1 MLHSFCLTCC
11 RDPGEDPALPVRDR
25 LTIGRV
31 VLPQDLHAAAPRRR
45 RHPIR
50 VIAWPV
56 AHQDAEVIL
65 GVYLRGA
72 TRLINQTRRIER
84 FFAHLLDLFHKFIW
98 ERVLS
103 ECLLREKKTRVVE
116 KPSVCQ
122 SQSLQI
128 RFLYSQ
134 LSQLVTAQCFLFVRC
149 VTRAAVHLG
158 EHTLT
163 GWKRIRLELFRDG
176 SARIQTSKSQRSSW
190 DRCWY

>member
-1 MLHSFCLTCC
+1 MLHSFGLTCC

-50 VIAWPV
+50 VIARPV
-56 AHQDAEVIL
+56 AYQDAEVIL

-72 TRLINQTRRIER
+72 TRLINQTCQIWCTSVR
-84 FFAHLLDLFHKFIW
+84 FISQVYLGKSPFM
-98 ERVLS
+98 R
-103 ECLLREKKTRVVE
+103 KKTRVVK

-128 RFLYSQ
+128 RFLYGQ
-134 LSQLVTAQCFLFVRC
+134 LSRLVTAHCFLFVRC
-149 VTRAAVHLG
+149 VTRATVHHG
-158 EHTLT
+158 V
-163 GWKRIRLELFRDG
+163 
-176 SARIQTSKSQRSSW
+176 
-190 DRCWY
+190 